1 MDEKILWLWL
11 NNIKHIG
18 NITIMK
24 LLKEFGT
31 PGNIFEAPVSL
42 LEKIMSIRQITEF
55 KKAKKSQKVYE
66 INHEMNEHSIK
77 YIYPTHRDYP
87 AKLLNIYNPP
97 SILYIRG
104 NFDKSLNFHNMNIA
118 IVGSR
123 TPSAYGR
130 EMAGKFAAELG
141 KRKINIISGLAIG
154 IDGEAH
160 KGALGVDGYTLGILG
175 SGIDVIYPRDNIE
188 LFQQMTERGCV
199 ISEYGLGVQPVPGN
213 FPMRNRLISGLC
225 DGVLVVEARKKSGSL
240 ITADYAIDQ
249 GKQIYAIPG
258 KLMDI
263 NSEGTNNLIKNGAF
277 LVTSYKD
284 IMFDLTGDEKYNTI
298 DIENKSMEDIM
309 DIGYVNK
316 NSLAPLEKMV
326 YSCLSLEP
334 TYIDDI
340 IQSIGVGVTKA
351 ISVLY
356 TMEERGIIK
365 QPVKGY
371 YIISA

>member
-1 MDEKILWLWL
+1 MDEKMLWLWL
-11 NNIKHIG
+11 NNIDFIG
-18 NITIMK
+18 NITILK

-31 PGNIFEAPVSL
+31 PENIYEAPITL
-42 LEKIMSIRQITEF
+42 LKDKMNSRQISEF
-55 KKAKKSQKVYE
+55 ESSKKSQKVYE
-66 INHEMNEHSIK
+66 IYHQIK
-77 YIYPTHRDYP
+77 EKGIEYIYPTHYDYP
-87 AKLLNIYNPP
+87 FKLLNIYNPP
-97 SILYIRG
+97 AILYFKGR
-104 NFDKSLNFHNMNIA
+104 LNPDLNSYNKNIA

-123 TPSAYGR
+123 FPSAYGR
-130 EMAGKFAAELG
+130 EIAGKIARELG
-141 KRKINIISGLAIG
+141 KRKINIISGMALG

-160 KGALGVDGYTLGILG
+160 RGALEALGYTLGVLG

-188 LFQQMTERGCV
+188 LYDEISRTGC
-199 ISEYGLGVQPVPGN
+199 IMSEYGPGIQPSQGN
-213 FPMRNRLISGLC
+213 FPMRNRIISGLC

-240 ITADYAIDQ
+240 ITADYAVNQ
-249 GKQIYAIPG
+249 GKQVYAIPG

-284 IMFDLTGDEKYNTI
+284 IMFDLTRDEIYNTLPTKKEESE
-298 DIENKSMEDIM
+298 DIEDMNS
-309 DIGYVNK
+309 VNK
-316 NSLAPLEKMV
+316 NSLAPIEKMV

-340 IQSIGVGVTKA
+340 IQSLGLGITKA

-356 TMEERGIIK
+356 TMEEKGIIK

-371 YIISA
+371 YIISV